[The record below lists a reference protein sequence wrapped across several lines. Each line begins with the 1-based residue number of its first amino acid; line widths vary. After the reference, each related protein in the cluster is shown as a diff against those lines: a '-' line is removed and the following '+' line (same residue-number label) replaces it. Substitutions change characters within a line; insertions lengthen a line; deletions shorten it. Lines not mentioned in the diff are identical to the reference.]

1 MNYAVIMAG
10 GAGTRLWPISR
21 ERLPKTALALY
32 SNQSMFQITVERLAP
47 LFSPQQ
53 IIVVA
58 GAEHAAVLAEQVPEI
73 PAENYILEP
82 EGRGTAPAIALAA
95 IHLITRDPQA
105 SMAVLTADHFIGK
118 PKIFR
123 QALAAALTVAQS
135 DYLVTLG
142 ITPNSPST
150 EYGYIEQGEHFMNID
165 GFEVLKAKRFVE
177 KPDLNTAQ
185 AMLEA
190 GNYCW
195 NSGMFIWKVSTILK
209 AFETFMPELYQQVL
223 ALRQTIGTKAYIDT
237 LAQVWPGIKKQT
249 IDYGIMEKAEH
260 VAVLPVD
267 IQWADVGNWASLRQ
281 LLPQDEHGNAI
292 RGEAMLLDCQNNLVF
307 ADKRLIA
314 AIGLEDL
321 VVVDTPDALLICH
334 KDRVQEVRQV
344 VERLKD
350 NGRQDLI

>member
-195 NSGMFIWKVSTILK
+195 NSGMFTWKVSTILK

-237 LAQVWPGIKKQT
+237 LAQVWLGIKKQT
-249 IDYGIMEKAEH
+249 IDYGIMEKAER

-350 NGRQDLI
+350 TGRQDLI

>member
-58 GAEHAAVLAEQVPEI
+58 GAEHASVLAEQVPGI

-150 EYGYIEQGEHFMNID
+150 EYGYIEQGEHFINID

-209 AFETFMPELYQQVL
+209 AFETFMPQLYQQVL

-249 IDYGIMEKAEH
+249 IDYGIMEKAER

-344 VERLKD
+344 VERLKE